1 VPNRIFTHT
10 TPFKVLLLLVFS
22 IFYFVQVQASFIAC
36 AYNDYPTLSSAKQ
49 SHGFNITTKGKEQKA
64 LTKLNKRY
72 QAADFVAILPLTI
85 EVAKPFCSVD
95 KEWQQYFFDLP
106 INYPYFLSL
115 RGPPAFD

>member
-1 VPNRIFTHT
+1 MPNRIFTHR

-49 SHGFNITTKGKEQKA
+49 SHGFTISQKGKETKA
-64 LTKLNKRY
+64 LAKLNKRY
-72 QAADFVAILPLTI
+72 QAADFVAILPLTV
-85 EVAKPFCSVD
+85 EVEKPFCSIE
-95 KEWQQYFFDLP
+95 KEWQQFFFDVP
-106 INYPYFLSL
+106 INYPYCLSL